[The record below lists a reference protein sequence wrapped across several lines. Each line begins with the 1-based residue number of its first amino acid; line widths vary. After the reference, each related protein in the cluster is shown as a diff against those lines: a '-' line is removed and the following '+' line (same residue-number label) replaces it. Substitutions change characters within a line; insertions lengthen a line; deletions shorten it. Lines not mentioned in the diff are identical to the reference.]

1 MVGGNAERFR
11 TVLTQ
16 QFEMAKKAG
25 LPFIEL
31 TASELHRVCGG
42 YPGRH
47 HQAKNCCRVME
58 SEKRSDDE
66 IIFAPLSIEGAS
78 LNIRCK
84 LPRSS

>member
-47 HQAKNCCRVME
+47 H
-58 SEKRSDDE
+58 
-66 IIFAPLSIEGAS
+66 
-78 LNIRCK
+78 
-84 LPRSS
+84 